1 MEIFNVIA
9 REEDPARCV
18 LGNKLNRVFSY
29 KYLLF
34 LHNFGHIKV
43 QGQGR
48 STECYDDM
56 TSPHSAPPPALSLP
70 LPPPPTLKTKNH
82 I

>member
-1 MEIFNVIA
+1 MEMFNVIA

-29 KYLLF
+29 NINIYFSSTTLV
-34 LHNFGHIKV
+34 IS
-43 QGQGR
+43 R
-48 STECYDDM
+48 SRERAIRLYAM
-56 TSPHSAPPPALSLP
+56 M
-70 LPPPPTLKTKNH
+70 

>member
-18 LGNKLNRVFSY
+18 LGKYELNRVFSY
-29 KYLLF
+29 NINIYFSSTTLV
-34 LHNFGHIKV
+34 IS
-43 QGQGR
+43 R
-48 STECYDDM
+48 SRERAIRLYATV
-56 TSPHSAPPPALSLP
+56 
-70 LPPPPTLKTKNH
+70 

>member
-43 QGQGR
+43 QGKGH
-48 STECYDDM
+48 STVHYDDM
-56 TSPHSAPPPALSLP
+56 TTPHPAPSPHPTS
-70 LPPPPTLKTKNH
+70 PPTHTHTQN
-82 I
+82 

>member
-18 LGNKLNRVFSY
+18 LGKYELNRVFSY
-29 KYLLF
+29 NINIYFSSTTLV
-34 LHNFGHIKV
+34 IS
-43 QGQGR
+43 R
-48 STECYDDM
+48 SRER
-56 TSPHSAPPPALSLP
+56 AIRLSVMM
-70 LPPPPTLKTKNH
+70 